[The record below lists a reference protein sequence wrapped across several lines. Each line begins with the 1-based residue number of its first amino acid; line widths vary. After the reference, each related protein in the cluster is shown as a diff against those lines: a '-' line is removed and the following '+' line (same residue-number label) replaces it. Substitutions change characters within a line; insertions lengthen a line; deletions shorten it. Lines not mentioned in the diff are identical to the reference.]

1 MFKIP
6 SIALTGA
13 GSSRDSLLFALHSS
27 NNSVTFHV
35 KTTSGW
41 QSMQG
46 ANEPI
51 LPQAPAPGSA
61 LAATSWID
69 GGWDEIR
76 FYYISDN
83 IEIMEL
89 SGSCS
94 SATVCDWSSGRV
106 ILDSGVSTT
115 SGLAVMHW
123 GNSTVANKIVLL
135 FVTSED
141 TLGQLTY
148 DGLNWSYGISVSVGV
163 AAGSGLTAVILG
175 DDDPV
180 LRAYWI
186 EVSGGTNGLS
196 AAPTG
201 TTVPWTVSSD
211 VPYSFSANLTPK
223 AELAS
228 CMYPSQDLSIDYL
241 ALFQIST
248 TGDVVEMVK
257 QAGVGVWAPATS
269 SFDQAED
276 AGGAIGCDGWSDD
289 DDLQNLLVV
298 YATGGLV
305 TEYLLHD
312 GSWSNATIFEE

>member
-1 MFKIP
+1 
-6 SIALTGA
+6 L
-13 GSSRDSLLFALHSS
+13 
-27 NNSVTFHV
+27 
-35 KTTSGW
+35 
-41 QSMQG
+41 
-46 ANEPI
+46 
-51 LPQAPAPGSA
+51 
-61 LAATSWID
+61 
-69 GGWDEIR
+69 
-76 FYYISDN
+76 YYISNN

-106 ILDSGVSTT
+106 VLDSGVSPT

-123 GNSTVANKIVLL
+123 GNSTVANNIVLL

-163 AAGSGLTAVILG
+163 AAGSGLAAVIQG
-175 DDDPV
+175 DDDPS

-186 EVSGGTNGLS
+186 EVSGGTNGLN

-201 TTVPWTVSSD
+201 TTVPWTGTSPLSLFPCRASRLSAPLASDTDRSILVSSD
-211 VPYSFSANLTPK
+211 VPYSSSANLTPK

-228 CMYPSQDLSIDYL
+228 CIYPSQDLSIDYL
-241 ALFQIST
+241 VLFQIST